1 MKRTWFLLTLL
12 AIPGVGLA
20 AEPAGITKGPERPVT
35 LEDCIQ
41 MALERNLDIRI
52 QRLTP
57 EISRYN
63 LDGAYWVYEPTLSG
77 NTSYRSSTQPGG
89 YDDQNRPFGQ
99 AQTSSEIWNAAISGL
114 LPTGGRYEFGSGFTD
129 AYGFRE
135 LTLDGQPL
143 GVQQFEN
150 TSGGFR
156 FNFSQPLLKNFWI
169 DSARLNIS
177 LSRKNLEISEYTLMN
192 QVISTVTQVELA
204 YYELVAARET
214 IAVAEVALQLAEQLL
229 RENKKRVEVGVLAP
243 LDEKEAESQVAA
255 SRATLLG
262 ANNSYATQQN
272 QLKSLLSDQYVEWH
286 QTELV
291 PKEELTAEPTTYS
304 LQDSWSKGLSLR
316 PDLKQAKLDLE
327 SRHIT
332 LKYQKNQLWPQ
343 LDLTGSYGQSG
354 SGGEF
359 SDAFT
364 PVYNADYPEYSVG
377 AVLSIPL
384 AGNRQAR
391 SNMRVTKA
399 QIEQSLLRLK
409 QIEQNIMIG
418 ISDAIAQARTSFQQV
433 QATQEAF
440 EFAREALRAEQ
451 KKLDNGK
458 STSFQVLQLQRT
470 LTTRAYENI
479 RARVDYKAA
488 LARLAQSEGSTLE
501 RRHVNLEF
509 R

>member
-1 MKRTWFLLTLL
+1 
-12 AIPGVGLA
+12 
-20 AEPAGITKGPERPVT
+20 
-35 LEDCIQ
+35 
-41 MALERNLDIRI
+41 MALEKNLDIRI

-57 EISRYN
+57 EISRYA
-63 LDGAYWVYEPTLSG
+63 LSGSYGAYEPTFGGSA
-77 NTSYRSSTQPGG
+77 SFRSTTQPGG
-89 YDDQNRPFGQ
+89 YDEQNRPYGQ
-99 AQTSSEIWNAAISGL
+99 AQTSMQTWSGAVTGL
-114 LPTGGRYEFGSGFTD
+114 LPTGLRYEFGSSFTD
-129 AYGFRE
+129 AFGSRE
-135 LTLDGQPL
+135 ITLDGRPI
-143 GVQQFEN
+143 GVSEFEN

-156 FNFSQPLLKNFWI
+156 FNFNQPLLRNFWV
-169 DSARLNIS
+169 DAARLNIS
-177 LSRKNLEISEYTLMN
+177 LSKKNLEISELTLED
-192 QVISTVTQVELA
+192 QIIDTVTTVELA

-262 ANNSYATQQN
+262 AQNSYSTRQN
-272 QLKSLLSDQYVEWH
+272 QLKSLLDDHFAAWH
-286 QTELV
+286 QTEIVPGDELV
-291 PKEELTAEPTTYS
+291 AEPATFS
-304 LQDSWSKGLSLR
+304 LQDSWSKGLTLR
-316 PDLKQAKLDLE
+316 PDLQQLKVDLE
-327 SRHIT
+327 RRHISIR
-332 LKYQKNQLWPQ
+332 YQRNQLWPQ

-354 SGGEF
+354 TGTEF

-364 PVYNADYPEYSVG
+364 PVYRADNPEYAFG
-377 AVLSIPL
+377 TVLSIPL

-391 SNMRVTKA
+391 SNLRISKA
-399 QIEQSLLRLK
+399 EMEQALLRLK
-409 QIEQNIMIG
+409 QLEQAVMVQIADG
-418 ISDAIAQARTSFQQV
+418 IAQARTSYQQV
-433 QATQEAF
+433 QATHEAA

-479 RARVDYKAA
+479 RARVDYRAA

-501 RRHVNLEF
+501 RNRVNLEF